1 VKRID
6 LENHFVSQAWVDA
19 ALGNQAGYPRVVKK
33 DGATPILHSWADAWQ
48 PFWEAKLSEMGVERL
63 KAMDEAGVDV
73 AVVSLVA
80 PGAEPFE
87 PKLGTEV
94 ARSSNNALAEAIDRH
109 PTRFK
114 GYASL
119 APKDP
124 EAAVQ
129 ELERCVKELGFV
141 GWNTFCNFGDSY
153 LDEKR
158 FWPIL
163 AKAEELD
170 IPIYLHPTVPMIPQF
185 RTYGQPLAGASFGF
199 GAETAMVMMRLIM
212 SGAFD
217 VFPKLKIILGHYG
230 EGLAFMTDR
239 VNRPFLGGHVWADPA
254 LAPELKRPPGDY
266 LRENLVVTT
275 SGNYSNA
282 AFICTKIALGI
293 DKMALGT
300 DYPFEDMSACV
311 AFLEEQQMSDDEKAQ
326 LYDGTATDLGLAP

>member
-1 VKRID
+1 VKKID
-6 LENHFVSQAWVDA
+6 LENHFVSQAFVDA
-19 ALGNQAGYPRVVKK
+19 LVGNQAGYPRVVKK
-33 DGATPILHSWADAWQ
+33 DGATPIMYSAADAWQ
-48 PFWEAKLSEMGVERL
+48 PFWEAKLGDMDGERL
-63 KAMDEAGVDV
+63 QAMDKAGVDV

-87 PKLGTEV
+87 PSLGMQV
-94 ARSSNNALAEAIDRH
+94 ARRSNDALAEAIDRH
-109 PTRFK
+109 PDRYR

-124 EAAVQ
+124 EAAIK
-129 ELERCVKELGFV
+129 ELERCIKELGFV

-170 IPIYLHPTVPMIPQF
+170 IPVYLHPTVPMIPQF
-185 RTYGQPLAGASFGF
+185 RTYGQALAGASFGF
-199 GAETAMVMMRLIM
+199 GAETAMVMMRLIF

-230 EGLAFMTDR
+230 EGLTFMMDR
-239 VNRPFLGGHVWADPA
+239 VNRPFLGGHVWTDPA
-254 LAPELKRPPGDY
+254 VAPELKRLPGDY
-266 LRENLVVTT
+266 LNSNMIVTT
-275 SGNYSNA
+275 SGNYSSQSFA
-282 AFICTKIALGI
+282 CTKDALGI

-300 DYPFEDMSACV
+300 DYPFENVSACMD
-311 AFLEEQQMSDDEKAQ
+311 FLESQALSPAEREQ
-326 LYDGTATDLGLAP
+326 LYEKTVADLGMLA